1 RESRRRTEPVGL
13 PSMRGSESPDALD
26 DIGAS
31 IAAMAAALGEDIPA
45 ILGPKKELASVPLP
59 EPSQEPSPVEEE
71 EDEEEELQ
79 PAEPPLGLAEAMH
92 MSTDGAQ
99 HHTDDEA
106 DAVQTPV
113 HPAPPSGSELL
124 LAEQA
129 ELQSRLGGSADTTL
143 LSLELDDTPARG
155 GKRKRE
161 LAQRRR
167 TTGLE
172 DLGTLP
178 AGAADSADEDCSTDD
193 LLARR
198 ERLRRQQERR
208 RRRQTV
214 AELKRRRSSWRGW
227 VPGSTSS
234 PLRPLMSS
242 PPQSPPQSPLL
253 QPLPC
258 QPLRTDA
265 IEQSGHAPGSADK
278 PAPAGHVATGVPA
291 AGEGTLDADPLPLS
305 SLASLTLHAPST
317 AAMYPPPAW
326 DRPAGPS
333 SSTGN
338 TSEQSGPQT
347 SSDRGRTLPKRR
359 RLADYV
365 ASALGIGSANPPT
378 RPADEDDSQHAYP
391 PRPAPIESGWEHVE
405 AGPLPS
411 DTNIGNSAVLE
422 NPQTAEETLETR
434 LDSGGP
440 SDAGDATP
448 MVQPSQ
454 QPVELYARSQSPD
467 DDADAVLAVA
477 TKEAAL
483 VEPEDP
489 ESVAAAAQE
498 APAKQQKEEEE
509 EEPPAAAALSPVRT
523 RGRAAAAEPAA
534 PERAPPKPRRTPSRE
549 LSALGLPDIA
559 KDAAVVVGG
568 HLLRKQSAAD
578 LPAAEEP
585 SATAGP
591 VFSPVRTRSHRKHS
605 AAEKPETPAPATPTK
620 SARTRTPKTTAA
632 AARAKRTGVQQAS
645 PPATR
650 SAKRGKRR

>member
-1 RESRRRTEPVGL
+1 
-13 PSMRGSESPDALD
+13 MRGSESPDALD

-45 ILGPKKELASVPLP
+45 ILGSKKELASVPLP
-59 EPSQEPSPVEEE
+59 EPSQEPSPVEEGE
-71 EDEEEELQ
+71 EEEEEEEELQ

-143 LSLELDDTPARG
+143 LSPELDDTPARG

-214 AELKRRRSSWRGW
+214 AELKRRR
-227 VPGSTSS
+227 
-234 PLRPLMSS
+234 
-242 PPQSPPQSPLL
+242 
-253 QPLPC
+253 
-258 QPLRTDA
+258 
-265 IEQSGHAPGSADK
+265 
-278 PAPAGHVATGVPA
+278 
-291 AGEGTLDADPLPLS
+291 
-305 SLASLTLHAPST
+305 
-317 AAMYPPPAW
+317 
-326 DRPAGPS
+326 
-333 SSTGN
+333 STGN

-467 DDADAVLAVA
+467 DDAGAVLAVA
-477 TKEAAL
+477 TKEAAF

-498 APAKQQKEEEE
+498 APAKQQEEEEE

-578 LPAAEEP
+578 LPAADEP
-585 SATAGP
+585 STTANAAGP